1 MSAAIATQRE
11 TFCRELQT
19 MQRGAFDDEIT
30 AAVRELVVEMT
41 QAVEKGTSKP
51 KAKLTITVDLTL
63 DRGMMD
69 LTADFAVKHPKKVR
83 GRTVMYPGPG
93 GTLLPHDPQ
102 QLSLEVPGARDTAVE
117 GTRNVHVVN

>member
-1 MSAAIATQRE
+1 MSAAIASPRE

-102 QLSLEVPGARDTAVE
+102 QLSLEVPGARDAAVE
-117 GTRNVHVVN
+117 GTRNVRVVG

>member
-1 MSAAIATQRE
+1 
-11 TFCRELQT
+11 
-19 MQRGAFDDEIT
+19 MQRGAFDDEVT

-51 KAKLTITVDLTL
+51 KARVTITVELTL

-102 QLSLEVPGARDTAVE
+102 QLSLEVPNARDAAFE
-117 GTRNVHVVN
+117 GTSNVRVVG

>member
-1 MSAAIATQRE
+1 
-11 TFCRELQT
+11 

-83 GRTVMYPGPG
+83 GRTVMYP
-93 GTLLPHDPQ
+93 
-102 QLSLEVPGARDTAVE
+102 ARAARSSRTIRSSSPSRCPARARYRGRRHRSV
-117 GTRNVHVVN
+117 RVVG